1 LKVARRIRVIVPTL
15 KGARRI
21 RRMLQIVD
29 KFEYGA
35 NNLAKGLEYIVA
47 TYPDWKRSKHGLLDK
62 NKGERS
68 VRNKIKVNNNT

>member
-1 LKVARRIRVIVPTL
+1 
-15 KGARRI
+15 
-21 RRMLQIVD
+21 MLQIVD

-47 TYPDWKRSKHGLLDK
+47 TYPDWKRSKYGLLDK